1 VQDTLVGLIAV
12 ADTIREDAKDM
23 IKEIKKMDKEVILI
37 SGDNKR
43 TTNAIAKKLGIEKV
57 MSQVSPT
64 ARICRLIKVKKSLW
78 LVTV

>member
-1 VQDTLVGLIAV
+1 MQDTLVGLIAV

-64 ARICRLIKVKKSLW
+64 AEESAD
-78 LVTV
+78 